1 MLRRK
6 DAVSSPRRGDTSFAH
21 GVRGEPHP
29 EDAGGFFAHGV
40 RTLSAHNVRGERF
53 NPAFFLA

>member
-6 DAVSSPRRGDTSFAH
+6 DAVSSPRRGNTSFAH

-40 RTLSAHNVRGERF
+40 REERF
-53 NPAFFLA
+53 SPFFFARQRKSRWR